1 LACAAILLSF
11 CIEGSK
17 MSVYALGTRLVVA
30 SLYFLAMDIAVAAP
44 TPGDTDL
51 IRERQDRL
59 LEEQRRRLEQLKELP
74 GKPATPQAPVAP
86 TDNRCFPIKTI
97 ELKSAD
103 ALSERER
110 QRLLAPYINQC
121 LGVPQLN
128 ELLKTITDAYLE
140 KGLLLGLGTRIP
152 MAPKVADGRRRTGGH
167 AG

>member
-1 LACAAILLSF
+1 
-11 CIEGSK
+11 

-97 ELKSAD
+97 ELKGAD

-128 ELLKTITDAYLE
+128 ELLKTITDA
-140 KGLLLGLGTRIP
+140 
-152 MAPKVADGRRRTGGH
+152 
-167 AG
+167 